1 LAVISQLV
9 SLQGLLDSSGANGD
23 TLELS
28 ILNVSSESKHSRN
41 MNIEEMAAQCCN
53 QELSLADVDAA
64 CLFAKISRLD
74 FFDRLAGWISVEFLD
89 RRRDFTFCDYVADN
103 MMPLSEWNLTDFAW
117 SVFLAFDCRKIH
129 KTTVAAGV
137 GRTGRILMR
146 RVREQA
152 HFRGCDVTACLRQ
165 GCNSARGR
173 TAPII
178 VGLSAARGRDS
189 RRAWPD
195 RRESTALPLP

>member
-89 RRRDFTFCDYVADN
+89 RRRDSTFCDYVADN

-117 SVFLAFDCRKIH
+117 SVFLAFDNGEFYH
-129 KTTVAAGV
+129 
-137 GRTGRILMR
+137 
-146 RVREQA
+146 RE
-152 HFRGCDVTACLRQ
+152 
-165 GCNSARGR
+165 
-173 TAPII
+173 
-178 VGLSAARGRDS
+178 DS
-189 RRAWPD
+189 RDADPVEKYTRPLSRQALVEQD
-195 RRESTALPLP
+195 ES